1 MAKRTAAAH
10 LVTRAEMARRLG
22 VSKAAVTQACRPG
35 GHLAPACEGTKV
47 NALHEAARK
56 WVARRAALTAELP
69 PLSTPIAVDEPPAAE
84 PERERPWMPGEF
96 EPLPIGGQRQISD
109 LDSLSEPLTTLTE
122 QYGDAPAFERWIRC
136 RRTLEEARK
145 AEMLRARIEGRLI
158 ARTTVIR
165 MVDHVDVAFRLLLA
179 DAPRTIATRLSA
191 PDTAAATAMIRD
203 VMSQALEAARDHM
216 ASALDADDEMAP
228 LMEAAE

>member
-1 MAKRTAAAH
+1 
-10 LVTRAEMARRLG
+10 MARRLG
-22 VSKAAVTQACRPG
+22 VSKAAVTKACRPG
-35 GHLAPACEGTKV
+35 GHLAPACEGTKI

-56 WVARRAALTAELP
+56 WVARRAALAVELP
-69 PLSTPIAVDEPPAAE
+69 PLSTPIAVDEAEPE

-109 LDSLSEPLTTLTE
+109 LDALSEPLTTLTE

-158 ARTTVIR
+158 ARTTVVR
-165 MVDHVDVAFRLLLA
+165 MIDHVDVAFRLLLA

-191 PDTAAATAMIRD
+191 ADTAAATAMIRD

-216 ASALDADDEMAP
+216 ATALDADDEMAP